1 MASPEFGAGIWPF
14 GQFVDR
20 YASDAYSP
28 PVSTLEAIDRAGQV
42 GSLVALDINYPFAGD
57 ASVEDVARALERQD
71 AMATQRLVQDAL
83 YGAID
88 D

>member
-20 YASDAYSP
+20 Y
-28 PVSTLEAIDRAGQV
+28 
-42 GSLVALDINYPFAGD
+42 

-83 YGAID
+83 YGPID